1 MTRKVA
7 SRKVGKV
14 KAAYGFCI
22 CCYGCWFVVFLV
34 LGMCGAIY
42 YDDYS
47 LLNTTSVAL
56 IHRQSVPLIA
66 IHDLSTK
73 FIRLSEISGTGV
85 VPISFYQLSD
95 CSSFIDVEIN
105 EIVTVSF
112 DSPTDKSKAVTEL
125 YMLGNTTISIDI
137 ITEVL
142 PQYPPDSCSTGLVVF
157 DDLNNYLNFISTSSL
172 VNNYY
177 YLECIAN
184 KNSQTMSITF
194 DKPSYYYIGV
204 FTNIPTEVTTY
215 TSHFLGTY
223 LQYDISNW
231 DALCTINSHDALS
244 CDLISLHTNSFSH
257 ICIVGSVRPTD
268 PLFGI
273 RLVTIGYYT
282 ADYSDAEI
290 DTYFFIPLIC
300 MSSVFLVCA
309 VICVCVILMLRH
321 RGKRQTAQIT

>member
-1 MTRKVA
+1 MA
-7 SRKVGKV
+7 
-14 KAAYGFCI
+14 KAAGGLCS
-22 CCYGCWFVVFLV
+22 CCCTLFVVFV
-34 LGMCGAIY
+34 TLGIFGATL
-42 YDDYS
+42 YDGYS
-47 LLNTTSVAL
+47 LVGTTSVAL

-142 PQYPPDSCSTGLVVF
+142 PQYSPYSCFTDLVVF
-157 DDLNNYLNFISTSSL
+157 DNLNNYLNFISTSSL

-204 FTNIPTEVTTY
+204 FTEIPAEVTTY
-215 TSHFLGTY
+215 TLHFLGTY
-223 LQYDISNW
+223 LQYDISNRET
-231 DALCTINSHDALS
+231 LCTINSRDALS
-244 CDLISLHTNSFSH
+244 CDLFSLDTNSFSQV
-257 ICIVGSVRPTD
+257 CIVGSVRPTD

-273 RLVTIGYYT
+273 RLVTVGYYT
-282 ADYSDAEI
+282 ADYSDAEL
-290 DTYFFIPLIC
+290 DTFFFIPLIC
-300 MSSVFLVCA
+300 MCSVFLVCA
-309 VICVCVILMLRH
+309 VICVCVILISCIHRGIYGS
-321 RGKRQTAQIT
+321 RGKRKVAQIT